1 MDTDKN
7 SSETPFKIFL
17 DKSTNLITIFG
28 VFNALFIY
36 SSSITDTEIKSFLLP
51 SFFLLSMFV
60 WLELIIFAL
69 RSSDGGNKY
78 HLFYF
83 LLCFV
88 EIGLVYYFFILFKD
102 LLIVIGAI
110 GIFFGVIY
118 GLAMLF
124 IWMLAKY
131 LVRLKEKNREKGIFL
146 VILTSMIITGVAL
159 KIILHYSLPKSQKS
173 VQPKSIVD
181 STVLKHNNDTIKGM
195 KTDTIER
202 INTDTTK

>member
-7 SSETPFKIFL
+7 STETPFKIFL

-36 SSSITDTEIKSFLLP
+36 SSSIANTEIKSFLLP

-83 LLCFV
+83 LLCLV

-102 LLIVIGAI
+102 LLIVLGAM
-110 GIFFGVIY
+110 GIFWGVIY
-118 GLAMLF
+118 GIVMLF

-131 LVRLKEKNREKGIFL
+131 LARLKEKNREKGIFI
-146 VILTSMIITGVAL
+146 VILTSMIITVTIF
-159 KIILHYSLPKSQKS
+159 KIVLHYSLPQTQKS
-173 VQPKSIVD
+173 EQPKSIVD
-181 STVLKHNNDTIKGM
+181 SPVSKHKADTSEK
-195 KTDTIER
+195 
-202 INTDTTK
+202 INADTTK